1 VKEKIMPSR
10 AKKLSSFRRM
20 HQRGYHIRLRGKR
33 FKAYSELSIEQE
45 QLQIAEFLYKGL
57 GKKYPKG
64 ATLDPF
70 FQEDAKCQSLL
81 NAATTIELKDG

>member
-1 VKEKIMPSR
+1 
-10 AKKLSSFRRM
+10 M
-20 HQRGYHIRLRGKR
+20 HHQGYHIRLKGKR
-33 FKAYSELSIEQE
+33 FNSSSELSIEQE
-45 QLQIAEFLYKGL
+45 QLQIAEFLNKGL
-57 GKKYPKG
+57 GKKYPIG